1 MEDDQKALE
10 NYVKG
15 GIDEVEGWFYGGDVM
30 LFQMLASLQQKLGVG
45 GDVCE
50 LGVYKGKSLI
60 LLSFLRSLE
69 QKLFAFD
76 LFPSDLLDQIQ
87 RNMQKH
93 CTSNRLQSIEYVVGK
108 STAHSSKSLSHYFEK
123 KVRFLHIDAG
133 HEYHEILQSMYAFAP
148 HLSDWAII
156 AMDDYQDREFPGV
169 EAAVHSFSQSRD
181 PRRFVPFV
189 SGQNKIYLCNEKLA
203 TVYQKKLLEIAQLR
217 EKCRV
222 SYVEDY
228 FILIAFSRL
237 PIDAEK
243 INLILDGVG
252 GDFTY
257 PVDEDY
263 LIKKANIFGQFSRLY
278 NDEEPS

>member
-10 NYVKG
+10 NYVKS
-15 GIDEVEGWFYGGDVM
+15 GIDEVEGWFYGGDIM
-30 LFQMLASLQQKLGVG
+30 LFQMLASLQQKLQVG

-69 QKLFAFD
+69 EKLFAFD
-76 LFPSDLLDQIQ
+76 LFPSDLLDQTQ
-87 RNMQKH
+87 RNMQKY
-93 CTSNRLQSIEYVVGK
+93 CTPKRLDSIKYVVGK
-108 STAHSSKSLSHYFEK
+108 STTHTSNTLSDFFEQ

-133 HEYHEILQSMYAFAP
+133 HEYHEILQSLYAFAP

-169 EAAVHSFSQSRD
+169 EAAVQTFAQSRE

-189 SGQNKIYLCNEKLA
+189 TGQNKIYLCNEKVA
-203 TVYQKKLLEIAQLR
+203 SVYQKQLLEFSELK

-237 PIDAEK
+237 PIDARR
-243 INLILDGVG
+243 INLIIDGVG
-252 GDFTY
+252 GNFTY

-263 LIKKANIFGQFSRLY
+263 LIKKADVFGQFSLLF
-278 NDEEPS
+278 NDREPS